1 MYRSGHVGISLL
13 LYAPVLIVTG
23 VFVEALFPLAILGSF
38 LLVDPLL
45 VVVLLTKFTY
55 SKVLF
60 HLSQISISLS
70 TVQDADRHIPGVEH
84 RGITHTIWFAAGMGI
99 VTGVFGTLLVVMVG
113 APVFPEKGL
122 GVLSATVLCLYIGL
136 HAGLSHLLADVLT
149 PSGIQPL
156 SPWSERHFTLN
167 AIRADNTIANL
178 GTFFVGIFTTFFAV
192 ITGILL

>member
-60 HLSQISISLS
+60 HLSQLSISLS

-84 RGITHTIWFAAGMGI
+84 RGITHTIWFAAGMGV
-99 VTGVFGTLLVVMVG
+99 VTGIFGTPLVVVVG
-113 APVFPEKGL
+113 APVSPEEGL
-122 GVLSATVLCLYIGL
+122 GVLGATVLCLYIGL

-149 PSGIQPL
+149 PAGIQPL